1 MGKRKKRGKKRV
13 LDLQHSL
20 AQTGGGG
27 MTTHAAKLMA
37 KPLNGEPVE
46 CTITG
51 YCRTFLYDF
60 PSAYLAS
67 GNPVDHQI
75 IYSHDDLRV
84 ALVSDL
90 CAYFEQQPTPS
101 QHYAIDVSLRAGVRR
116 TYEKAIKQSRQQ
128 TNPTPPL
135 FLVIEQTAAVLP
147 AVLNSGQCFTVD
159 ERRDGKEMIEGG
171 REGGRS
177 LLAFHTIDAPWPD
190 FQADIHAVNTVLA
203 AIKAEQNHT
212 GHIERLYE
220 CSCFVSSEGHAVY
233 TLRPS
238 MSNATASVASPIE
251 PSDLEEKANRIGS
264 MLESML
270 SKSDTV
276 LTELFDSIV
285 MDKTKDDNYL
295 RLWYLRLWQALD
307 DVGSHMGKPQLFND
321 DKVVAGKRTPRQ
333 LLDYRN
339 KIAHWHTGKI
349 DHSCLS
355 DLQLTAMELL
365 RRRYDLPQKLS
376 TSS

>member
-20 AQTGGGG
+20 EQAGEGG
-27 MTTHAAKLMA
+27 MTTHFAKLMA
-37 KPLNGEPVE
+37 KPLNGEPVD

-67 GNPVDHQI
+67 GKPVDHQI
-75 IYSHDDLRV
+75 IYSRDDLKV

-90 CAYFEQQPTPS
+90 PAYFEQQTTPS
-101 QHYAIDVSLRAGVRR
+101 QHYATDVSLRAGVRR
-116 TYEKAIKQSRQQ
+116 TYEKAVNQSSQQ
-128 TNPTPPL
+128 ISPPF
-135 FLVIEQTAAVLP
+135 FLVIEQTVAVP
-147 AVLNSGQCFTVD
+147 PTVLNSGQCFTVD
-159 ERRDGKEMIEGG
+159 ERRDGREMIEGG

-190 FQADIHAVNTVLA
+190 FQADKHAVNTVLA

-212 GHIERLYE
+212 GHIEELYQ
-220 CSCFVSSEGHAVY
+220 CACFVNSEGHAVY
-233 TLRPS
+233 TLSPRIS
-238 MSNATASVASPIE
+238 GIASLASRLE
-251 PSDLEEKANRIGS
+251 PSDLEEKAESIGF

-270 SKSDTV
+270 SESDPV

-285 MDKTKDDNYL
+285 MDKTKDDDYL
-295 RLWYLRLWQALD
+295 RLRYLRLCEALED
-307 DVGSHMGKPQLFND
+307 TGSILGKPQPFND
-321 DKVVAGKRTPRQ
+321 DNVIAGTRSPKE
-333 LLDYRN
+333 LLGYRN

-365 RRRYDLPQKLS
+365 RRRFGLPRNLH

>member
-20 AQTGGGG
+20 EQAGEGG
-27 MTTHAAKLMA
+27 MTAHFAKMLA

-67 GNPVDHQI
+67 GKPVDHQI
-75 IYSHDDLRV
+75 IYSRDDLKV

-90 CAYFEQQPTPS
+90 PAYFEQQTAPS

-135 FLVIEQTAAVLP
+135 FLVIEQTAAVPPTL
-147 AVLNSGQCFTVD
+147 LNSGQCFTVD
-159 ERRDGKEMIEGG
+159 ERREGKEMIEGG

-177 LLAFHTIDAPWPD
+177 FLAFQTADAPWPD
-190 FQADIHAVNTVLA
+190 FQSDMHAINTALA
-203 AIKAEQNHT
+203 AIKVEQNHT
-212 GHIERLYE
+212 GHIEELYQ
-220 CSCFVSSEGHAVY
+220 CDCFVNSEGHAVY
-233 TLRPS
+233 TLSPS
-238 MSNATASVASPIE
+238 MSGIASLASRLE
-251 PSDLEEKANRIGS
+251 PSDLEEKAKRIGS

-270 SKSDTV
+270 SETDPV

-285 MDKTKDDNYL
+285 MDKTKDDNYF
-295 RLWYLRLWQALD
+295 RLWYLRLWQVLD

-321 DKVVAGKRTPRQ
+321 KNVLAGKRSPKELRK
-333 LLDYRN
+333 YR
-339 KIAHWHTGKI
+339 KDIAHWYTGRI

-365 RRRYDLPQKLS
+365 RRRFGLPRNLH